1 MNLSAERRLLVAL
14 VVVVAVTLVY
24 LVIDDATDD
33 HGVMR
38 ASTVASLAAI
48 GLALAKLRIIVREF
62 MDVRHAP
69 RTLRTITDALVATV
83 GVLLVGTYLIG
94 RTIA

>member
-1 MNLSAERRLLVAL
+1 VNLSAERRLAVAL

-24 LVIDDATDD
+24 LAIHDSTDD
-33 HGVMR
+33 HGVVR

-69 RTLRTITDALVATV
+69 RMLRTITDALVATM
-83 GVLLVGTYLIG
+83 GALLVGTYLIG

>member
-1 MNLSAERRLLVAL
+1 VNLSAERRLTVAL
-14 VVVVAVTLVY
+14 VVVVAVTLIY
-24 LVIDDATDD
+24 PAIHDATDD
-33 HGVMR
+33 HGVVR

-69 RTLRTITDALVATV
+69 RMLRTITDALVATM

>member
-1 MNLSAERRLLVAL
+1 VNLSAERRLAVAL
-14 VVVVAVTLVY
+14 VVVVAITLIY
-24 LVIDDATDD
+24 LVVDDGTDD
-33 HGVMR
+33 HGVGR

-48 GLALAKLRIIVREF
+48 GLALVKLRIILREF

-69 RTLRTITDALVATV
+69 RMLRTITDALVATM

>member
-1 MNLSAERRLLVAL
+1 MNLSAERRLTVAL

-33 HGVMR
+33 HGVVR

-48 GLALAKLRIIVREF
+48 GLALVKLRIIVREF

-69 RTLRTITDALVATV
+69 RMLRTITDALVATM

>member
-1 MNLSAERRLLVAL
+1 MNLPAERRLTVAL

-24 LVIDDATDD
+24 LVIEDATDD
-33 HGVMR
+33 HGVVR

-69 RTLRTITDALVATV
+69 RVLRILTDALVATM

-94 RTIA
+94 RAIA

>member
-1 MNLSAERRLLVAL
+1 MNLSAERRLTVAL
-14 VVVVAVTLVY
+14 VLVVAVTLIY
-24 LVIDDATDD
+24 LAIHDATDD
-33 HGVMR
+33 HGVVR

-69 RTLRTITDALVATV
+69 RMLRTITDALVATM

>member
-1 MNLSAERRLLVAL
+1 MNLSAERRLVVAL

-24 LVIDDATDD
+24 LAIDDATDD
-33 HGVMR
+33 HGAVR

-48 GLALAKLRIIVREF
+48 GLALTKLRIIMREF

-69 RTLRTITDALVATV
+69 RVLRSLTDALVATM
-83 GVLLVGTYLIG
+83 GVLLVGIYLIG

>member
-1 MNLSAERRLLVAL
+1 MNLSAERRLTVAL
-14 VVVVAVTLVY
+14 VVVVTVTLIY
-24 LVIDDATDD
+24 LVIDDAADD
-33 HGVMR
+33 RGVVR

-48 GLALAKLRIIVREF
+48 GLALAKLRIILREF

-69 RTLRTITDALVATV
+69 RMLRTITDALVATM

-94 RTIA
+94 RMTA

>member
-1 MNLSAERRLLVAL
+1 MNLSAERRL
-14 VVVVAVTLVY
+14 VVAVTLIY
-24 LVIDDATDD
+24 LAIHDATDD
-33 HGVMR
+33 HGVVR

-69 RTLRTITDALVATV
+69 RMLRTITDALVATM

>member
-1 MNLSAERRLLVAL
+1 VNLAAERRLVVAL

-24 LVIDDATDD
+24 LVIDGATDD
-33 HGVMR
+33 HGVLR

-69 RTLRTITDALVATV
+69 RVLRTLTDALVATM
-83 GVLLVGTYLIG
+83 GVFLVGTYLIG
-94 RTIA
+94 RAIA